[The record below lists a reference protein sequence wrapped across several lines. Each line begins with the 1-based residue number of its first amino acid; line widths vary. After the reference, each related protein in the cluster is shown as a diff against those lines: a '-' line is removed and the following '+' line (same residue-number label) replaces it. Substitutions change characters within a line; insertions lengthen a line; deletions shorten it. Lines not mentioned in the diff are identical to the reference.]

1 MSDSRS
7 FREIIFRPNIIQS
20 IIFTIICIIF
30 IALSVVVSFSGSA
43 QESIGYLQY
52 IVYALGA
59 TSLIYL
65 IYLTYYYIQN
75 FKKAREAGRFE
86 IKNPYIKRIFTDYA
100 FRSKLFTFGALT
112 MAFLLM
118 VYHTAYA
125 IANKSSWNGIMGL
138 YFSILLLL
146 YGIIVVGIVS
156 RQFTQKQDVQT
167 YMFVAIGIIVI
178 PAALIWAEFEILSGG
193 YNVAYGGNQIYA
205 VALYTFIKI
214 GMAVGN
220 LKVTSGVSDN
230 TLKAFRAVMF
240 IDALVSL
247 MTLQL
252 SMYISFAENLQPSF
266 ISHGMFCAIISLVC
280 VGIGAYMIY
289 KYARK
294 LSKNIMYNNTQNMHN
309 NTDIESK

>member
-1 MSDSRS
+1 MSDNRS

-20 IIFTIICIIF
+20 IIFTIICVIFIIF
-30 IALSVVVSFSGSA
+30 AVVTSFKGSV
-43 QESIGYLQY
+43 QEAIGYLQY

-59 TSLIYL
+59 VSLIYL
-65 IYLTYYYIQN
+65 IYLTYYYVQN
-75 FKKAREAGRFE
+75 FKRARSEGKFE

-100 FRSKLFTFGALT
+100 FRSKLFTFGSLAL
-112 MAFLLM
+112 AFLLAS
-118 VYHTAYA
+118 YHTAYA
-125 IANKSSWNGIMGL
+125 IVNKSSWDGIMGL
-138 YFSILLLL
+138 YFAILVLL

-156 RQFTQKQDVQT
+156 RRFTKKQDMQT
-167 YMFVAIGIIVI
+167 YMFVAIGIIII

-193 YNVAYGGNQIYA
+193 YNVSYGGNTIYA
-205 VALYTFIKI
+205 VALYSFIKI

-220 LKVTSGVSDN
+220 LKVTSSVNDN

-240 IDALVSL
+240 IDALVSM

-252 SMYISFAENLQPSF
+252 SMYNVFAKNLEPSYV
-266 ISHGMFCAIISLVC
+266 SHGMFCTVICVTC

-294 LSKNIMYNNTQNMHN
+294 LRKNYMNNNSENMHN
-309 NTDIESK
+309 NTESESK